1 MKLSKIQS
9 DKVCYLTGRHDNLVR
24 HHCLYGTH
32 QRRKAEQDGLWVWL
46 NAYEHRYIHDTIE
59 GRPILHELQKEA
71 QRVYE
76 REHTREEFI
85 KRYGKT
91 YL

>member
-1 MKLSKIQS
+1 MKLSKMQTE
-9 DKVCYLTGRHDNLVR
+9 KVCYLTGKTYDLVR

-59 GRPILHELQKEA
+59 GRVLLHELQKEA
-71 QRVYE
+71 QRTYE
-76 REHTREEFI
+76 RDHTRDEFI
-85 KRYGKT
+85 KRYGKS